1 MRIGFNAHLLHSP
14 TSRGWN
20 RYTVN
25 LLRRLAETGNELVL
39 YGNLPLHEHHIS
51 KIPND
56 RLTVVVSEG
65 MRYFNWEQRW
75 LPARCAADGVDVL
88 HSPFNFG
95 LPWRSTCPRVLTLH
109 DAITHAFGRR
119 SLSEKL
125 RPRALVSD
133 FYQWVARSR
142 ADRIITPSEFSRQD
156 IKQHY
161 GISESMIEV
170 IPEAADPGFHQI
182 PSEAEC
188 ARVRSRYELDNT
200 YIFYVGGWER
210 RKNVTF
216 LIRAFAEALLPDV
229 DLLLAGGTEL
239 EIGQISEFTA
249 QLGAKGRVRLEGTV
263 PDEDMRALYADAL
276 CFVYPSLY
284 EGFGLQLCE
293 AMAIGCPTFASS
305 ATSLPE
311 VLGHGGETFDPNRV
325 DELSALLRRVST
337 DPDYRSELV
346 SRALAR
352 SGEFSWERTASL
364 TLAVYEQV
372 KEAR

>member
-1 MRIGFNAHLLHSP
+1 MKIGFNAHLLHSP

-25 LLRRLAETGNELVL
+25 LLRQLAEAGNELIL
-39 YGNLPLHEHHIS
+39 YGNLPLHEDHLS
-51 KIPND
+51 RIPSD
-56 RLTVVVSEG
+56 RLTVVVSQH
-65 MRYFNWEQRW
+65 MRYVNWEQRW
-75 LPARCAADGVDVL
+75 LPAHCAADGVDVL

-119 SLSEKL
+119 SLGEKL

-156 IKQHY
+156 INKQY
-161 GISESMIEV
+161 GISESDIEV
-170 IPEAADPGFHQI
+170 IPEAADPTFHHT
-182 PSEAEC
+182 PSEAER
-188 ARVRSRYELDNT
+188 AGVRSRYGLDKA

-216 LIRAFAEALLPDV
+216 LMRAYAEAQLPDV
-229 DLLLAGGTEL
+229 ELLLAGGTEL
-239 EIGQISEFTA
+239 EIGQLSESVA
-249 QLGAKGRVRLEGTV
+249 RLNGEGRIRLEGTV
-263 PDEDMRALYADAL
+263 PDEDMRALYAEAL

-293 AMAIGCPTFASS
+293 AMATGCPTLASS

-311 VLGHGGETFDPNRV
+311 VLGDGGETFDPNRTE
-325 DELSALLRRVST
+325 ELSTLLRRVSKE
-337 DPDYRSELV
+337 PEYRSELV

-352 SGEFSWERTASL
+352 SREFSWERTANL
-364 TLAVYEQV
+364 TLMVYQQV
-372 KEAR
+372 QKAR